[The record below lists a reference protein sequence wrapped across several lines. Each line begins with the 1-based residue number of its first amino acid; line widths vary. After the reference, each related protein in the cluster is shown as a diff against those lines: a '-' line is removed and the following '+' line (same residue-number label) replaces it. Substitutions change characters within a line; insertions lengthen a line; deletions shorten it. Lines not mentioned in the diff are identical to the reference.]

1 MENYFG
7 AGISYYYKGDLDNA
21 AKYFEEAARLYRE
34 TDNKEYLGETY
45 AFLYK
50 TVIENNDGEKA
61 AEVENAA
68 RNDLGSMEWERKKK

>member
-1 MENYFG
+1 MC
-7 AGISYYYKGDLDNA
+7 
-21 AKYFEEAARLYRE
+21 
-34 TDNKEYLGETY
+34 ETY

-68 RNDLGSMEWERKKK
+68 RSDLGSMEWEKKKK